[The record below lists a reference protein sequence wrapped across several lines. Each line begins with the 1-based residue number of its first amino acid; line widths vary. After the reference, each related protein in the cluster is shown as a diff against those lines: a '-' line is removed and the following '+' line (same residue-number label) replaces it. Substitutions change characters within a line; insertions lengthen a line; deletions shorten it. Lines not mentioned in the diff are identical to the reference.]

1 MSDRRARS
9 ARCSFAPLRTSQQ
22 DPVLPVVS
30 RCCIFACTHA
40 RRAPVR
46 GTGGARTAA
55 AQHELHCE
63 RRPAPAAVHRQIPH
77 ALPVGRTL
85 MLIPV
90 PCCPRKALSRV
101 TTYVYRQT
109 LGGPRAARAREI
121 RGTRERGGR
130 GPRPRGRGAPTGPRD
145 AAQSQTSETDSHTKA
160 VNSSRTAVL
169 TSCGLRGGSR
179 IDRRTIKIK
188 DRTPR
193 PRPPHAV
200 SHIAKH

>member
-1 MSDRRARS
+1 MATV
-9 ARCSFAPLRTSQQ
+9 TSQKPALAIAPPLERPSSAQ
-22 DPVLPVVS
+22 RALQFCTAS
-30 RCCIFACTHA
+30 YFAAGPRPARRLALLHLCMHA

-85 MLIPV
+85 
-90 PCCPRKALSRV
+90 CPRKALSRA

-130 GPRPRGRGAPTGPRD
+130 GPRGRGPR
-145 AAQSQTSETDSHTKA
+145 AHATRLSLRRQRQTHTRK
-160 VNSSRTAVL
+160 
-169 TSCGLRGGSR
+169 
-179 IDRRTIKIK
+179 
-188 DRTPR
+188 P
-193 PRPPHAV
+193 
-200 SHIAKH
+200 